1 MIIKASKEKIK
12 ANTLKAKAA
21 FFIKSSLLQRCTIA
35 AAPPNPNPE
44 VGAVA
49 EFDWFSTSA
58 TGGAVGSVGVDS
70 TCWWFDLGSSK
81 FDMFLE
87 VYMPWKS
94 AKNINRTKAFKGT
107 KIVLFFIIYL
117 YINDNSEFVF

>member
-1 MIIKASKEKIK
+1 MIIKASKEKIN
-12 ANTLKAKAA
+12 ANTLRAEAA
-21 FFIKSSLLQRCTIA
+21 FFIKSSLLHRCTIA

-44 VGAVA
+44 VGGAVA
-49 EFDWFSTSA
+49 EFAWFSTSA

-87 VYMPWKS
+87 VYALGS
-94 AKNINRTKAFKGT
+94 QQRTLTERKLLKER
-107 KIVLFFIIYL
+107 KLFIYL
-117 YINDNSEFVF
+117 FI